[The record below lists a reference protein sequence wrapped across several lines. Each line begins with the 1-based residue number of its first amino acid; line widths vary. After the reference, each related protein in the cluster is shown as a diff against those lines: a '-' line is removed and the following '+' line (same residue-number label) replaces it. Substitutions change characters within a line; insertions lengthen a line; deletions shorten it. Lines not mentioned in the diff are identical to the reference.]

1 MFFPPFNFYLTSKYI
16 DSKYTYFMK
25 KSISTFLKHPTKDNA
40 NRSANPPVTR
50 ASTIL
55 FNSMQE
61 LYDHEKKI
69 KANKKISYYSYGR
82 YGSTTTIE
90 LENILKELE
99 QAHHVFLTGTGFGG
113 VALAIMSVCRPGD
126 EILVSDNVYGPTKE
140 ISEELVK
147 EFNINAIFYD
157 PDNFNDL
164 KEKISKKTKLIVVE
178 NPGSNTFEF
187 QDLSKIVNLAKKKNI
202 LTFLDNTWGTP
213 LYLKPLKIGF
223 DMSFVSATK
232 YYSGHS
238 DAMGGSLAVNQKVF
252 KRVMFFYKLSGYRMS
267 ADEAYLIIR
276 GLRTLDVRLKK
287 HTENTKTV
295 INFLK
300 KQKKI
305 KEILYPYKPSSRN
318 YKLWKKYYS
327 GSNGLFSIV
336 IKSKNKPSVFKF
348 VNSLELFG
356 IGYSWGGFESL
367 VIYQDLRDDTKYTKT
382 RKYFRFDK
390 DEHIVRLHIGLEDPK
405 DLINDLK
412 KSLRYIK

>member
-1 MFFPPFNFYLTSKYI
+1 
-16 DSKYTYFMK
+16 MK
-25 KSISTFLKHPTKDNA
+25 KSISTFLKHPTKDSS

-55 FNSMQE
+55 FNTMQE
-61 LYDHEKKI
+61 MYKHELKI
-69 KANKKISYYSYGR
+69 KKHKKVSHFTYGR

-99 QAHHVFLTGTGFGG
+99 QAYHVFLTGTGFGG
-113 VALAIMSVCRPGD
+113 IALALMALCRPGD

-140 ISEELVK
+140 ISQELMK
-147 EFNINAIFYD
+147 EFKVDAKFYNPVSLD
-157 PDNFNDL
+157 DL
-164 KEKISKKTKLIVVE
+164 KRKISHKTKMILVE

-187 QDLSKIVNLAKKKNI
+187 QDLSKIVKVAKRKKI
-202 LTFLDNTWGTP
+202 FTLLDNTWGTP
-213 LYLKPLKIGF
+213 LYLKPLKLGF
-223 DMSFVSATK
+223 DMSFCSATK
-232 YYSGHS
+232 YFSGHS

-252 KRVMFFYKLSGYRMS
+252 KKIMFFYKLSGYRMS

-276 GLRTLDVRLKK
+276 GLRTLDTRLKQ
-287 HTENTKTV
+287 HYENTK
-295 INFLK
+295 IIIKFLK

-305 KEILYPYKPSSRN
+305 KEILYPHNPSSKN

-327 GSNGLFSIV
+327 GATGLLSIV
-336 IKSKNKPSVFKF
+336 IKSKKKSSVIAF

-367 VIYQDLRDDTKYTKT
+367 AILQEIKSSKKDEYLNGRQFY
-382 RKYFRFDK
+382 RFNK
-390 DEHIVRLHIGLEDPK
+390 DEHIVRLHIGLEDSK

-412 KSLRYIK
+412 QGLKKIK